1 MKKILMS
8 IVFLHFFAGISFA
21 QESALS
27 KEMTTYRNFC
37 LKVREGVEKKDV
49 QILKDC
55 IAEWMGES
63 NTIIFQNDT
72 IQILD
77 FDRFSIIDGSAE
89 ADLKGHLLYRPE
101 FVDSLIVY
109 DISLANN
116 YIEKPL
122 SLRGPY
128 DCKLIHR
135 ALTPH
140 SKAIY
145 SSKGSNKRELL
156 VVAENG
162 GTVNLYVSDEKN
174 GINVS
179 DASPTGKAAAWV
191 CWKMDR
197 FGSYTITVENTSDK
211 TISFVIASN

>member
-1 MKKILMS
+1 MKKLLMS
-8 IVFLHFFAGISFA
+8 ILFLHFFVGISFA
-21 QESALS
+21 QESVLS
-27 KEMTTYRNFC
+27 KKMTTYRDFC

-49 QILKDC
+49 QILKEC
-55 IAEWMGES
+55 IAEWMGKN

-77 FDRFSIIDGSAE
+77 YDRFYTIDGSAE
-89 ADLKGHLLYRPE
+89 ADLKGHLQYYPE

-116 YIEKPL
+116 YIERPL
-122 SLRGPY
+122 SLRGSY

-140 SKAIY
+140 SKAVY
-145 SSKGSNKRELL
+145 SSKGSGKRELL

-174 GINVS
+174 GIKVS

-191 CWKMDR
+191 CWNMDR
-197 FGSYTITVENTSDK
+197 FGSYIITVENTSDK